1 MLPAH
6 RGQNQHPLTRN
17 PRAAEVFP
25 GQIKFGIAPQGG
37 TFFSHFRWQQ
47 MMNRYPKVAWARL
60 ALVGTT
66 LVVATAST
74 LHVAPA
80 TAALKRVIIVQ
91 RMGDVATP
99 SLIDTYQ
106 EGRLKLAPLQDV
118 PTKGGSS
125 NDFGE

>member
-1 MLPAH
+1 
-6 RGQNQHPLTRN
+6 
-17 PRAAEVFP
+17 
-25 GQIKFGIAPQGG
+25 
-37 TFFSHFRWQQ
+37 
-47 MMNRYPKVAWARL
+47 MNLYPKAGWACL

-66 LVVATAST
+66 LLSATGST

-80 TAALKRVIIVQ
+80 IAALKGVIIVQ
-91 RMGDVATP
+91 RVGDVATP

-118 PTKGGSS
+118 PAKGGTS

>member
-1 MLPAH
+1 M
-6 RGQNQHPLTRN
+6 N
-17 PRAAEVFP
+17 PC
-25 GQIKFGIAPQGG
+25 
-37 TFFSHFRWQQ
+37 
-47 MMNRYPKVAWARL
+47 PKTGWHRL

-66 LVVATAST
+66 LLVATGST

-106 EGRLKLAPLQDV
+106 EDRLKLAPLQDV
-118 PTKGGSS
+118 PTKGETS

>member
-1 MLPAH
+1 M
-6 RGQNQHPLTRN
+6 N
-17 PRAAEVFP
+17 P
-25 GQIKFGIAPQGG
+25 
-37 TFFSHFRWQQ
+37 
-47 MMNRYPKVAWARL
+47 YPKAGWARL

-66 LVVATAST
+66 LLAVTGST

-91 RMGDVATP
+91 RVGDVATP

-118 PTKGGSS
+118 PAKGGTS